1 MTRLFS
7 RRPLF
12 RSTMSFVFVVIVR
25 LHFLF
30 LDTNRTRLVR
40 KAHPAESFF
49 NFFTPPSPPNEGE
62 DENDDEEDQV
72 RPVVYTYCGAPLTV
86 FLVPCLCIASM
97 MVSYPAPSTPHHLTS
112 TSSQIPKNLRADSL
126 KSLSRVLRSTARSAR
141 I

>member
-1 MTRLFS
+1 MTFAFL
-7 RRPLF
+7 
-12 RSTMSFVFVVIVR
+12 MIVR
-25 LHFLF
+25 LYFLF

-49 NFFTPPSPPNEGE
+49 NFFTPPTPPSDDE
-62 DENDDEEDQV
+62 DENDEDEDQV
-72 RPVVYTYCGAPLTV
+72 STIDCSYCGAPLTV

-112 TSSQIPKNLRADSL
+112 TSSRIPTNLRADSL
-126 KSLSRVLRSTARSAR
+126 RSLSRGWSSTTRSAR